1 MKKRL
6 LSILL
11 AAVMTVSIAGCSE
24 SRSSS
29 ESSETGD
36 GYTKEVK
43 FDNVTIYLPEDA
55 TETDDS
61 TADCKWYD
69 TSFGKIGIDISM
81 SAKNDWHAVDIIES
95 WKKNTKTTK
104 NFKQIMIDNEKALS
118 FECES
123 GDEKQ
128 PSVCIGFNTSGAHS
142 LTILIRCKESMERA
156 NEEYE
161 KLLKHITIDSS
172 QPTQTT
178 TTTTTASTTT
188 TPSAK
193 DAFNEKYGKLPTWKD
208 VKYDPIS
215 YIGKNFII
223 TDATYEIDDYYNF
236 DYRDTEGKYFVFSA
250 EPPGAYIS
258 DRLYIYAD
266 RTKFDWLFKKL
277 KEGRL
282 KGNIVVKAEYKDST
296 KQGMA
301 TLVDTE

>member
-1 MKKRL
+1 MKKRF

-36 GYTKEVK
+36 GYTKEIK
-43 FDNVTIYLPEDA
+43 IDNVTLCIPEDA
-55 TETDDS
+55 TETNDS
-61 TADCKWYD
+61 TDDNKWYD
-69 TSFGKIGIDISM
+69 TSFGMINLNSSQSSM
-81 SAKNDWHAVDIIES
+81 DDWHSTDIIEY
-95 WKKNTKTTK
+95 WKSSTRTAK
-104 NFKQIMIDNEKALS
+104 NFKQIMIGNEKALS

-123 GDEKQ
+123 GEEKQ
-128 PSVCIGFNTSGAHS
+128 PSVCLVFNTSGAHS
-142 LTILIRCKESMERA
+142 LAILIRCKESIERA

-161 KLLKHITIDSS
+161 KLLKHVSIDSS
-172 QPTQTT
+172 MPTQTT

-193 DAFNEKYGKLPTWKD
+193 DAFNEKYGNLPTWKD
-208 VKYDPIS
+208 VKYDPIA
-215 YIGKNFII
+215 YIGKKFTI
-223 TDATYEIDDYYNF
+223 TDATYAIDDYYNF
-236 DYRDTEGKYFVFSA
+236 DYSGTEGKYFVFSA

-258 DRLYIYAD
+258 DRWYIYAD
-266 RTKFDWLFKKL
+266 RSKFDWLFKQL

-282 KGNIVVKAEYKDST
+282 RGNIVVKAEYKEAT
-296 KQGMA
+296 KHGMA